1 MAFVAI
7 SQPAYNAAQQK
18 CTGLERLTRMSLQAG
33 NSPQSQSSTP
43 AAFADEKASGLSWSS
58 PRIQSLVDAAPQR
71 STIVLLL
78 TGMIIGLVVAYVII
92 PTELTGASPRHMSQ
106 QAIEQW
112 VRMVAVGHS
121 QTISYDDGN
130 ALLVLQ
136 QIPEPQATV
145 RSLAAN
151 VQIPL
156 AERQALDAITRI
168 PGFNELGG
176 ANAPEDPGMVVSS
189 LQVIA
194 SLLIVALGAAI
205 ATMIGRGLL
214 GVGGRTTS
222 PDAASRSSETAVAPQ
237 AASQAYSRNANSP
250 ATPQWN
256 DAGSPPS
263 GTMHPQ
269 FGAPVLHT
277 MSTFVKGSNYDDSF
291 AIELSHAQGS
301 DFLGEC
307 GVSAASQ
314 VAGEL
319 QSVEF
324 WGFDIQT
331 QETVSKFFAAPAAVG
346 DPALLA
352 NIGERLGNRADDIVA
367 AEAGAVQV
375 VESRAL
381 IIQAEIK
388 AVVCNYGGGLPNSGI
403 ESLQIELMAW
413 YKGVQRAAVSANAYQ
428 GAVASPFSEYAE
440 MPIASP
446 SQRASPPPPPGA
458 SAAPQTPKKRPEDE
472 ENDPFGGTGNFMPYS

>member
-1 MAFVAI
+1 
-7 SQPAYNAAQQK
+7 
-18 CTGLERLTRMSLQAG
+18 MSLQAG
-33 NSPQSQSSTP
+33 SSPQAQSPTP
-43 AAFADEKASGLSWSS
+43 AAATADNAHGLSWSN
-58 PRIQSLVDAAPQR
+58 PRIQSLVDSAPQR
-71 STIVLLL
+71 NTILLLL
-78 TGMIIGLVVAYVII
+78 TGMIIGLVVAYVVI

-121 QTISYDDGN
+121 QAISYDDSN

-156 AERQALDAITRI
+156 AERQALQTIMGI
-168 PGFNELGG
+168 PGFNELVG
-176 ANAPEDPGMVVSS
+176 AIAPEDPGMVTSS
-189 LQVIA
+189 LQVFA
-194 SLLIVALGAAI
+194 SLLVVALVAVI
-205 ATMIGRGLL
+205 TTIMGRGLL
-214 GVGGRTTS
+214 GMGGRRAS
-222 PDAASRSSETAVAPQ
+222 SPDEAAHYPDAAAAQPQ
-237 AASQAYSRNANSP
+237 AGAQTYGGFANAPSP
-250 ATPQWN
+250 PQWQE
-256 DAGSPPS
+256 SSMPPS

-277 MSTFVKGSNYDDSF
+277 LSTFVKGSNYDDSF

-307 GVSAASQ
+307 GISAASH
-314 VAGEL
+314 VADEL

-331 QETVSKFFAAPAAVG
+331 QETLSKFFAAPAAMG
-346 DPALLA
+346 DPAMLA
-352 NIGERLGNRADDIVA
+352 NFGERVSDLANDIVA

-375 VESRAL
+375 VESSAL

-388 AVVCNYGGGLPNSGI
+388 AVVCNYGGGMPNSGI

-413 YKGVQRAAVSANAYQ
+413 YKGVGQAAVPTDAYP
-428 GAVASPFSEYAE
+428 GATTTPFSEYAE
-440 MPIASP
+440 MPAVPPAQS
-446 SQRASPPPPPGA
+446 ATPPPPPSA
-458 SAAPQTPKKRPEDE
+458 STPRQVPKKRPEDE

>member
-1 MAFVAI
+1 M
-7 SQPAYNAAQQK
+7 
-18 CTGLERLTRMSLQAG
+18 
-33 NSPQSQSSTP
+33 P
-43 AAFADEKASGLSWSS
+43 AAPADQNASGLSLSS
-58 PRIQSLVDAAPQR
+58 PRIQSLIDSAPQR
-71 STIVLLL
+71 GTIALLL
-78 TGMIIGLVVAYVII
+78 AGMIIGLVVAYVII
-92 PTELTGASPRHMSQ
+92 PTEFTGASPRHMSQ

-121 QTISYDDGN
+121 QTISYDDSN

-151 VQIPL
+151 LQIPL

-168 PGFNELGG
+168 PGFNELDG
-176 ANAPEDPGMVVSS
+176 ANAPEDPGMVFSS
-189 LQVIA
+189 LQMIA
-194 SLLIVALGAAI
+194 SLFIVALCAAI
-205 ATMIGRGLL
+205 ATIIGRGLL
-214 GVGGRTTS
+214 GMSGGAAMPDDASHFPETT
-222 PDAASRSSETAVAPQ
+222 AAAAPQ
-237 AASQAYSRNANSP
+237 AGPQATSGFANPSSAPQWKDP
-250 ATPQWN
+250 AT
-256 DAGSPPS
+256 PPS

-277 MSTFVKGSNYDDSF
+277 MSAFVKGSNYDDSF

-307 GVSAASQ
+307 GISAASQ
-314 VAGEL
+314 VSGEL

-331 QETVSKFFAAPAAVG
+331 QETLSKFFAAPAAMG
-346 DPALLA
+346 DPAMVA
-352 NIGERLGNRADDIVA
+352 NIGERVSDLANDIVA

-375 VESRAL
+375 VESSAL

-413 YKGVQRAAVSANAYQ
+413 YKGAGQAAVPADVYP
-428 GAVASPFSEYAE
+428 GAIASPFSEYAE
-440 MPIASP
+440 VPVAPP
-446 SQRASPPPPPGA
+446 SQSASPPPPPAA
-458 SAAPQTPKKRPEDE
+458 SKTPQSPKKRPEDE
-472 ENDPFGGTGNFMPYS
+472 ESDPFGGTGNFMPYS

>member
-1 MAFVAI
+1 
-7 SQPAYNAAQQK
+7 
-18 CTGLERLTRMSLQAG
+18 MSLQAG
-33 NSPQSQSSTP
+33 NTPQPDPPSL
-43 AAFADEKASGLSWSS
+43 AASDENARRLSLSN
-58 PRIQSLVDAAPQR
+58 PRIQNLVDSAPQR
-71 STIVLLL
+71 ATIALLL

-92 PTELTGASPRHMSQ
+92 PTEFTGASPRHMSQ
-106 QAIEQW
+106 QAVEQW

-121 QTISYDDGN
+121 QAISYDDGN

-145 RSLAAN
+145 RSLATN

-156 AERQALDAITRI
+156 AERQALEAITRI
-168 PGFNELGG
+168 PGFNELIG
-176 ANAPEDPGMVVSS
+176 ATAPEDPGIVVSS
-189 LQVIA
+189 LQVVV
-194 SLLIVALGAAI
+194 SLIIVALGAVI
-205 ATMIGRGLL
+205 ASMFGRGLL
-214 GVGGRTTS
+214 GISGSGGGAGAAPNPTEAAAATLPQSSATAYRGANP
-222 PDAASRSSETAVAPQ
+222 PDAPPIHETSLSA
-237 AASQAYSRNANSP
+237 
-250 ATPQWN
+250 
-256 DAGSPPS
+256 S

-269 FGAPVLHT
+269 LGAPVLHT
-277 MSTFVKGSNYDDSF
+277 LSTFVKGSNYDDSF
-291 AIELSHAQGS
+291 AIELSHKQGS

-307 GVSAASQ
+307 GISAASQ

-331 QETVSKFFAAPAAVG
+331 QETRSKFFAAPAALG

-352 NIGERLGNRADDIVA
+352 NLGERVSDAVNDIVA

-375 VESRAL
+375 VESSAL

-413 YKGVQRAAVSANAYQ
+413 YKGLGQATAPAQPYAGAAT
-428 GAVASPFSEYAE
+428 SPFSEYATA
-440 MPIASP
+440 PPA
-446 SQRASPPPPPGA
+446 QNTSPPPPP
-458 SAAPQTPKKRPEDE
+458 AANTAQQKPKPRPEDE

>member
-1 MAFVAI
+1 M
-7 SQPAYNAAQQK
+7 
-18 CTGLERLTRMSLQAG
+18 
-33 NSPQSQSSTP
+33 P
-43 AAFADEKASGLSWSS
+43 AASVDEKSSGLSWSN
-58 PRIQSLVDAAPQR
+58 PRIQSLVDSAPQR
-71 STIVLLL
+71 STILLLL

-92 PTELTGASPRHMSQ
+92 PTEFTGASPRHMSQ

-121 QTISYDDGN
+121 QAISYDDSN

-136 QIPEPQATV
+136 QIPEPQTIV

-156 AERQALDAITRI
+156 AERQALEAITRI
-168 PGFNELGG
+168 PGFDALVG
-176 ANAPEDPGMVVSS
+176 ANAPEDPGMALSS

-194 SLLIVALGAAI
+194 SLLIVGLFAVI
-205 ATMIGRGLL
+205 ATIIGRGLL
-214 GVGGRTTS
+214 GAGGRADMPDEAAHMSDTT
-222 PDAASRSSETAVAPQ
+222 AAPQ
-237 AASQAYSRNANSP
+237 TSSQAYSGFASP
-250 ATPQWN
+250 PSPPQWKE
-256 DAGSPPS
+256 ASTSPS

-277 MSTFVKGSNYDDSF
+277 LSTFVKGSNYDDSF

-307 GVSAASQ
+307 GISAASQ

-331 QETVSKFFAAPAAVG
+331 QETLSKFFAAPAAIG
-346 DPALLA
+346 DPAMLG
-352 NIGERLGNRADDIVA
+352 NIGERVSDLANDIVA

-375 VESRAL
+375 VESSAL
-381 IIQAEIK
+381 IVQAEIK

-413 YKGVQRAAVSANAYQ
+413 YKGAGRAAVPADAYP
-428 GAVASPFSEYAE
+428 GATTTPFSEYAE
-440 MPIASP
+440 VPVAPASQ
-446 SQRASPPPPPGA
+446 SSSPPPPPAA
-458 SAAPQTPKKRPEDE
+458 SATPQTPKKRPEDE
-472 ENDPFGGTGNFMPYS
+472 DNDPFGGTGNFMPYS

>member
-1 MAFVAI
+1 
-7 SQPAYNAAQQK
+7 
-18 CTGLERLTRMSLQAG
+18 MSLQAG
-33 NSPQSQSSTP
+33 NSPQSQPPIP
-43 AAFADEKASGLSWSS
+43 AAPADEKSSGLSWSN
-58 PRIQSLVDAAPQR
+58 PRIQSLTDAAPQR
-71 STIVLLL
+71 GTIALLL

-92 PTELTGASPRHMSQ
+92 PTEFTGASPRHMSQ

-121 QTISYDDGN
+121 PAISYDDGN

-145 RSLAAN
+145 RNLAAN

-156 AERQALDAITRI
+156 AERQALDAIARI
-168 PGFNELGG
+168 PGFNELWG
-176 ANAPEDPGMVVSS
+176 ANAPADPGMVISS

-194 SLLIVALGAAI
+194 SLLIVALGAVI
-205 ATMIGRGLL
+205 ATIIGRGLL
-214 GVGGRTTS
+214 GVSGRAATS
-222 PDAASRSSETAVAPQ
+222 DDASQMPEPTAAAPQ
-237 AASQAYSRNANSP
+237 ADAQVYSGFANP
-250 ATPQWN
+250 APTPQWN
-256 DAGSPPS
+256 EAGTPPS

-277 MSTFVKGSNYDDSF
+277 MSNFVKGSNYDDSF

-307 GVSAASQ
+307 GISAASQ

-331 QETVSKFFAAPAAVG
+331 QETLSKFFAAPAAIG
-346 DPALLA
+346 DPAMLA
-352 NIGERLGNRADDIVA
+352 NIGERVRGLADGIVA

-375 VESRAL
+375 VESSAL
-381 IIQAEIK
+381 IVQAEIK
-388 AVVCNYGGGLPNSGI
+388 AVVCNYGGGMPNSGI

-413 YKGVQRAAVSANAYQ
+413 YKGVEQAAVPADTYPASA
-428 GAVASPFSEYAE
+428 ASPFNEYAE
-440 MPIASP
+440 APVAP
-446 SQRASPPPPPGA
+446 SSQSASPPPPPGA
-458 SAAPQTPKKRPEDE
+458 SAAPQAPKKRPEDE